1 MKKTVQYLPL
11 IIASLFIMVLSRAA
25 VLKILDFKNFQLQLA
40 QSPLLTATSDIIS
53 YVIIGTII
61 LVVVLLCFY
70 RTRSMGFIG
79 SSLLMAVFATYIGY
93 VLLVIENPPCTCIGL
108 FEKSSWKENL
118 IYTTIFLGI
127 SFGTYLFQ
135 TAQKKN
141 LVE

>member
-1 MKKTVQYLPL
+1 MKKTIQYLPL
-11 IIASLFIMVLSRAA
+11 IVTSLFIMVLSRAA

-53 YVIIGTII
+53 YVIIGTEL

-93 VLLVIENPPCTCIGL
+93 VILVIENPPCTCIGL
-108 FEKSSWKENL
+108 FEKSSWKQNL
-118 IYTTIFLGI
+118 IYTTILLGT
-127 SFGTYLFQ
+127 GLGAYVFQ
-135 TAQKKN
+135 TAQKKT
-141 LVE
+141 

>member
-1 MKKTVQYLPL
+1 MKKTVQYLTL
-11 IIASLFIMVLSRAA
+11 IVATLFIMVLSRAA

-53 YVIIGTII
+53 YVIIGTEL

-93 VLLVIENPPCTCIGL
+93 VILVIENPPCTCIGL
-108 FEKSSWKENL
+108 FEKSSWKQNL
-118 IYTTIFLGI
+118 IYTTILLGT
-127 SFGTYLFQ
+127 GLGAYVFQ
-135 TAQKKN
+135 TAQKKT
-141 LVE
+141 

>member
-1 MKKTVQYLPL
+1 M
-11 IIASLFIMVLSRAA
+11 ILSRTA

-53 YVIIGTII
+53 YVIIGTEL

-118 IYTTIFLGI
+118 IYTIIFLGI
-127 SFGTYLFQ
+127 GLGAYLFQ
-135 TAQKKN
+135 TAQKKT
-141 LVE
+141 